1 MIQLL
6 MTEPIIGILTSR
18 GDTDIITALIDANL
32 RMNPRKF
39 SICDAYFKS
48 FASTFLVF
56 MATEVP

>member
-6 MTEPIIGILTSR
+6 MTEPIIGILTIR

-32 RMNPRKF
+32 RMNPREF
-39 SICDAYFKS
+39 SICAAYFKS
-48 FASTFLVF
+48 FLVF